1 MKRRNT
7 LFLAAFAFASA
18 AGCQAILGIDDT
30 ALNPDSGASSG
41 TDASSGADAGG
52 DSSSPADASS
62 PSLSLSPSS
71 VRILPGASQDVG
83 VTIVRA
89 GITGDV
95 TVSADDLDAGAGIA
109 SIVIAD
115 GQTTGTL
122 HVTVSP
128 SSKPGSQVVANVHA
142 SLTGAASAP
151 LTIAIP
157 GPPGTVDQTFANGEA
172 ALALG
177 DAGFA
182 ASARGLGVQS
192 DGKIVV
198 GAVAYGPGPSGWAIV
213 RLDQSGALDTA
224 FDDNALL
231 ATPQS
236 GALSG
241 LIVGPL
247 DDVWAVGTSNNQI
260 TVVHLNA
267 DGTRDNKF
275 GTLGIA
281 TTSPVQFNNGS
292 SGQSVAVQSDDK
304 PIVVGIDRA
313 GNIGVVVR
321 FGLDGDLD
329 NTFGS
334 NGRTELDVAHYPVNV
349 KILGDD
355 SILATGT
362 DHSSGII
369 NPMFVMRMTKNGS
382 LDTTFTPTGY
392 SDTVVMQHA
401 NAQGVANVPDS
412 GYIVVGGD
420 QTGQIQGLIAQ
431 FPYDGGAPVS
441 ETDIGYPVSLNT
453 TLGSVG
459 VQPGDDRFLFTG
471 NGGGSSDHTTFLL
484 RMLSPTVRDP
494 SFADGGGVVFFA
506 DHSMPSSIPY
516 RYFYTLAFTPDGRA
530 VVGGNQQ
537 NSGVLVMRIW
547 L

>member
-7 LFLAAFAFASA
+7 LFLAAFALA
-18 AGCQAILGIDDT
+18 AAVGCQAILGIDDT
-30 ALNPDSGASSG
+30 TFDSDSGMSSGGDASNGSDGGSDANGG
-41 TDASSGADAGG
+41 TDASA
-52 DSSSPADASS
+52 

-71 VRILPGASQDVG
+71 VRVLPGASTDVG

-95 TVSADDLDAGAGIA
+95 TISADDLDAGVGIA
-109 SIVIAD
+109 PIHIAD

-128 SSKPGSQVVANVHA
+128 SSKPGSQDVANVHA
-142 SLTGAASAP
+142 SLAGSSAVP

-157 GPPGTVDQTFANGEA
+157 GPPGTIDQTFANGEA

-182 ASARGLGVQS
+182 STVRGIGVQS
-192 DGKIVV
+192 DGKIVI
-198 GAVAYGPGPSGWAIV
+198 GAAAYGPGPSGWAIV
-213 RLDQSGALDTA
+213 RLDQSGTLDTT
-224 FDDNALL
+224 FDDNALV

-236 GALSG
+236 GAVSG
-241 LIVGPL
+241 LVVGPL
-247 DDVWAVGTSNNQI
+247 DDVWVVGTSSNQI

-292 SGQSVAVQSDDK
+292 QGTSIAVQSDDK
-304 PIVVGIDRA
+304 PIAVGIDRA

-321 FGLDGDLD
+321 FTLDGALD

-334 NGRTELDVAHYPVNV
+334 SGRTELDTFHFPVNV
-349 KILGDD
+349 KILPDD

-362 DHSSGII
+362 DHSSGIVS
-369 NPMFVMRMTKNGS
+369 PMFVMRMTKGGA
-382 LDTTFTPTGY
+382 LDTTYTATGY
-392 SDTVVMQHA
+392 ADTAVMTHA
-401 NAQGVANVPDS
+401 NAQAVANVPDA
-412 GYIVVGGD
+412 GFMVVGGD

-441 ETDIGYPVSLNT
+441 ENDIGYPVSINT
-453 TLGSVG
+453 TLGTVA
-459 VQPGDDRFLFTG
+459 VQPDSRFLITG
-471 NGGGSSDHTTFLL
+471 NGGGSFDHTTFLL
-484 RMLSPTVRDP
+484 RMLSPTVIDP

-516 RYFYTLAFTPDGRA
+516 RYFYATAFTPDGRM

-537 NSGVLVMRIW
+537 NSGILVVRVW

>member
-7 LFLAAFAFASA
+7 LFLAVFALAAA

-30 ALNPDSGASSG
+30 TFDSDSGTSSG
-41 TDASSGADAGG
+41 GDASNASDGGGG
-52 DSSSPADASS
+52 DANGSGDAST
-62 PSLSLSPSS
+62 PSLSLSPASIR
-71 VRILPGASQDVG
+71 VLPGASTDVG

-95 TVSADDLDAGAGIA
+95 TISADDLDAGVGIA
-109 SIVIAD
+109 PIHIAD

-122 HVTVSP
+122 RVTVSP
-128 SSKPGSQVVANVHA
+128 SSKPGSQDVASVHA
-142 SLTGAASAP
+142 SLAGAAAVP

-157 GPPGTVDQTFANGEA
+157 GPPGTIDESFANGEA

-182 ASARGLGVQS
+182 STVRGIGVQS
-192 DGKIVV
+192 DGKIVI
-198 GAVAYGPGPSGWAIV
+198 GAAAYGPGPSGWAIV
-213 RLDQSGALDTA
+213 RLDQSGTLDTA
-224 FDDNALL
+224 FDDNALV

-236 GALSG
+236 GGVSG
-241 LIVGPL
+241 LVVGPL
-247 DDVWAVGTSNNQI
+247 DDVWVVGTSNNQI

-281 TTSPVQFNNGS
+281 TTSAVLFNNGS
-292 SGQSVAVQSDDK
+292 QGTSIAVQSDDK

-321 FGLDGDLD
+321 VTHDGALD

-334 NGRTELDVAHYPVNV
+334 SGRTELDNAHFPVNV
-349 KILGDD
+349 KILPDD

-369 NPMFVMRMTKNGS
+369 APMFVMRMTKSGA
-382 LDTTFTPTGY
+382 LDTGFTPSGY
-392 SDTVVMQHA
+392 ADTVVMQHA
-401 NAQGVANVPDS
+401 NAQAVANVPDA
-412 GYIVVGGD
+412 GFVVVGGD
-420 QTGQIQGLIAQ
+420 QTGQIEGMIAQ

-441 ETDIGYPVSLNT
+441 ETDLGYPVSLNT
-453 TLGSVG
+453 TLGTIVA
-459 VQPGDDRFLFTG
+459 QPDARFLVTG
-471 NGGGSSDHTTFLL
+471 NGGGSFDHTTFLL
-484 RMLSPTVRDP
+484 RMLSPTVIDP
-494 SFADGGGVVFFA
+494 TFADGGGVVFFA

-516 RYFYTLAFTPDGRA
+516 RYFYATAFTPDGRI

-537 NSGVLVMRIW
+537 SSGILVVRVW